1 MKFMQLRGAAVQE
14 ILGGAPPLGPD
25 HRSGRGNGFQ
35 SVLPLQRAKAWRQHS
50 AARSELSGKTAL
62 FPRND
67 RPYGLKRKRFKLKML
82 YTRNASFR
90 VLRKEGVLCSVVRAF
105 LLWKR

>member
-14 ILGGAPPLGPD
+14 ILGGAPPLRPD
-25 HRSGRGNGFQ
+25 RRSGRGNGFQ

-67 RPYGLKRKRFKLKML
+67 RPYGLKR
-82 YTRNASFR
+82 T
-90 VLRKEGVLCSVVRAF
+90 AF
-105 LLWKR
+105 QSENV